1 MRSGSKFAALILI
14 VLGVLFLL
22 GNLGVIPRLGP
33 LLAQWW
39 PVLLIVIGVYPS
51 WPGQRSHRFRR

>member
-1 MRSGSKFAALILI
+1 MRSKSKIGALVLI

-22 GNLGVIPRLGP
+22 SNFGWIPRVGP

-39 PVLLIVIGVYPS
+39 PVILIVVGVYILV
-51 WPGQRSHRFRR
+51 QR

>member
-1 MRSGSKFAALILI
+1 MRSRSRVGALILI

-22 GNLGVIPRLGP
+22 GNFGLIPRLGP

-39 PVLLIVIGVYPS
+39 PLILIAVGASLLL
-51 WPGQRSHRFRR
+51 RR

>member
-1 MRSGSKFAALILI
+1 MQSKSKVGGVILI

-22 GNLGVIPRLGP
+22 GNLGLIPRLGP

-39 PVLLIVIGVYPS
+39 PVILIALGVYILV
-51 WPGQRSHRFRR
+51 RR

>member
-1 MRSGSKFAALILI
+1 MRLKSSIGALVLI

-22 GNLGVIPRLGP
+22 SNFGWIPRLGP

-39 PVLLIVIGVYPS
+39 PVILIIVGVYLFV
-51 WPGQRSHRFRR
+51 QR

>member
-1 MRSGSKFAALILI
+1 MGSRSRVGAVILI

-22 GNLGVIPRLGP
+22 GNLGFIPHLGP

-39 PVLLIVIGVYPS
+39 PLILIIVGVYLLV
-51 WPGQRSHRFRR
+51 RR